1 MAPAYAFR
9 RIAMERPEPVMFLTL
24 IQDTVLTRQ
33 SCSCKDA
40 RRSQNASNSRWL
52 NLRINRNLSKYC
64 W

>member
-40 RRSQNASNSRWL
+40 RRSQKAPHSR
-52 NLRINRNLSKYC
+52 
-64 W
+64 